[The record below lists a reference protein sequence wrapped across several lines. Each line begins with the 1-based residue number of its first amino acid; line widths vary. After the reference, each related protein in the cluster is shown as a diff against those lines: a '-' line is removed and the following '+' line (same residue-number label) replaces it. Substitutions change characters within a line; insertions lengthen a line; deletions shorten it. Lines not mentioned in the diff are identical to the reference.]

1 MDREESRSAAQIVSL
16 QVTDLEEENLVQ
28 LPRVFTRT
36 KLRASV
42 KNGAQQVD
50 IDRWPHLSGVRIP
63 KINSNVG
70 LLTGSDVPEVLE
82 PKEVRP
88 SNGKPYASR
97 TILGLVVNGPLG
109 RAQASTPATVNFI
122 RANAELTEQFRSYC
136 NMEFNDSV
144 YSNNSSMSSNDKRA
158 LEIMSKTAI
167 LREGYY
173 EIALP
178 WKEETPYLENNKR
191 VAEHRL
197 RSLKKC
203 LLLNLDLLVKYKECI
218 EDLLEEGYAIS
229 TPATPT
235 SRKTW

>member
-1 MDREESRSAAQIVSL
+1 
-16 QVTDLEEENLVQ
+16 
-28 LPRVFTRT
+28 
-36 KLRASV
+36 
-42 KNGAQQVD
+42 
-50 IDRWPHLSGVRIP
+50 
-63 KINSNVG
+63 
-70 LLTGSDVPEVLE
+70 
-82 PKEVRP
+82 
-88 SNGKPYASR
+88 
-97 TILGLVVNGPLG
+97 
-109 RAQASTPATVNFI
+109 
-122 RANAELTEQFRSYC
+122 
-136 NMEFNDSV
+136 
-144 YSNNSSMSSNDKRA
+144 MSSNDKRA
-158 LEIMSKTAI
+158 LEIMSKAAI

-218 EDLLEEGYAIS
+218 EDLLEKGYAIS